1 MNNLSVKTWETVE
14 RVVGTWLL
22 ALIVLLTVLLAVVVA
37 SRVVVVAGRALERG
51 QEQGLTRQARA
62 YPDPVCEWCGGIMDG
77 HGCQCEGV
85 ER

>member
-1 MNNLSVKTWETVE
+1 MRSLSDRNWEMIE

-22 ALIVLLTVLLAVVVA
+22 ALIVVLSVLLAVVVA
-37 SRVVVVAGRALERG
+37 CRVVVVAGRALEQG
-51 QEQGLTRQARA
+51 QEGLTRQARA

-85 ER
+85 EQ